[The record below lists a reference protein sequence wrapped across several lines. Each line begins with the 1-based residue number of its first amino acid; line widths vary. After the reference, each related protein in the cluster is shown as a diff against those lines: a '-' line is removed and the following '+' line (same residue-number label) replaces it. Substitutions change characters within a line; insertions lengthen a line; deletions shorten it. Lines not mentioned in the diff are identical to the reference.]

1 MPILNNL
8 TVNEIGEGGTPNYY
22 AKLAIDQDGV
32 LGHDTTQTT
41 FSTNPATDINVT
53 ELFAGEHHGFYIYE
67 WDTPW
72 LTTVDCSDLE
82 RVSQSGVFSGCFHNQ
97 TLITSFDFSN
107 LEVIVDSV
115 FECAFNCDPD
125 KSASCATF
133 SFPALTD
140 AMGYAFASAWEYNTG
155 IVTASF
161 PVLETA
167 GEYAFNAAFNNA
179 SSLATAYFPALQEIG
194 EGCFMSAF
202 TPLGDNDANLT
213 VTFGGTSEITLGA
226 DCFTD
231 MFAGRYTPTTVYAP
245 AANQAEIEAMSGYP
259 EFGADTGTVTWHWR
273 S

>member
-22 AKLAIDQDGV
+22 AKLAIDQDGA

-53 ELFAGEHHGFYIYE
+53 ELFAGEHGFYVYE
-67 WDTPW
+67 EGTPW

-82 RVSQSGVFSGCFHNQ
+82 RVSQPMVFSGCFRNQ

-107 LEVIVDSV
+107 LEVIVENV
-115 FECAFNCDPD
+115 FESAFSCDYGKIP
-125 KSASCATF
+125 SCPTF
-133 SFPALTD
+133 SFPSLTD
-140 AMGYAFASAWEYNTG
+140 AGGGAFAYAWEYNTR

-161 PVLETA
+161 PALETA
-167 GEYAFNAAFNNA
+167 GEYAFNSAFNNA
-179 SSLATAYFPALQEIG
+179 SGLATAYFPALQEIG
-194 EGCFMSAF
+194 EGCFMNAF
-202 TPLGDNDANLT
+202 TPIGDNDANLT

-231 MFAGRYTPTTVYAP
+231 MFGGRYTPTTVYAP
-245 AANQAEIEAMSGYP
+245 AANQAEIEAMDGYP
-259 EFGADTGTVTWHWR
+259 EFGAEEGTVTWNWQ